1 MHWIMLALVIM
12 GQAPAKGTQK
22 DTADSYLMGRADSPV
37 RIEIFSD
44 LQCPMCRTFYL
55 DTVTK
60 LLEEYSAG
68 NKVAVIFRDFPLQQH
83 PAARI
88 ATRYALASKSLGR
101 EQWAKVLEYLYT
113 CQAEWSYDG
122 KIEPV
127 LSRILDPGEMQTV
140 KEKAGDPKIE
150 ESIDHEVALGNE
162 RKVDSTPTVFITM
175 DGKEQRLVG
184 GLVFPV
190 LKEFID
196 RSLK

>member
-12 GQAPAKGTQK
+12 GQVPAKSTQK
-22 DTADSYLMGRADSPV
+22 DFADSYLIGRADSPV

-44 LQCPMCRTFYL
+44 FQCPMCRTFYL
-55 DTVTK
+55 ETVTR
-60 LLEEYSAG
+60 LLKEYSAG
-68 NKVAVIFRDFPLQQH
+68 DKVAIIFRDFPLQQH

-101 EQWAKVLEYLYT
+101 EQWMKVIEYLYT

-127 LSRILDPGEMQTV
+127 LSRILDPGEM
-140 KEKAGDPKIE
+140 EILKAKLNDPTIE
-150 ESIDHEVALGNE
+150 QSIDHEVALGNE
-162 RKVDSTPTVFITM
+162 RQVDSTPTVFATM
-175 DGKEQRLVG
+175 GGKEQRLVG
-184 GLVFPV
+184 GLAFPV
-190 LKEFID
+190 FKEFID